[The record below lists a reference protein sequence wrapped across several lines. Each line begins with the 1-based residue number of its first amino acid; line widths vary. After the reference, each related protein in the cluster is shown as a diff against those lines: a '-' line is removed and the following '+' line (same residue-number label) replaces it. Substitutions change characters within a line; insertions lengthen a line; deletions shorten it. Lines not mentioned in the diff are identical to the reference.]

1 MKDWIQ
7 SLITI
12 AFVIVSTITS
22 VIITI
27 NVQIS
32 KLNAISEAAAKD
44 RELIRQE
51 IKDSAE
57 AAAKDRELIRQEIK
71 DSAEAAAKD
80 RELIR
85 QEIKDSA
92 EAAAK
97 DRELIRKEMSR
108 LADQVDR
115 LNQNYINHLSF
126 HQGLAPK
133 TPQQ

>member
-12 AFVIVSTITS
+12 AFVIVSTIIS

-32 KLNAISEAAAKD
+32 KLNATSEAAAKD
-44 RELIRQE
+44 RELIRKEIGLIRDDLKDE
-51 IKDSAE
+51 IKKESE
-57 AAAKDRELIRQEIK
+57 RAAH
-71 DSAEAAAKD
+71 
-80 RELIR
+80 
-85 QEIKDSA
+85 
-92 EAAAK
+92 

>member
-12 AFVIVSTITS
+12 AFVIVSTIIS

-44 RELIRQE
+44 RELIRKEIESIRDDLKDE
-51 IKDSAE
+51 IKKESE
-57 AAAKDRELIRQEIK
+57 RAAHDR
-71 DSAEAAAKD
+71 A
-80 RELIR
+80 
-85 QEIKDSA
+85 
-92 EAAAK
+92 
-97 DRELIRKEMSR
+97 LIRKEMSR

-133 TPQQ
+133 TPPQ

>member
-12 AFVIVSTITS
+12 AFVIVSTIIS

-51 IKDSAE
+51 IKNTSE
-57 AAAKDRELIRQEIK
+57 AAAKDRELIRKEIK
-71 DSAEAAAKD
+71 DIAEAAAHD
-80 RELIR
+80 R
-85 QEIKDSA
+85 A
-92 EAAAK
+92 
-97 DRELIRKEMSR
+97 LIRKEMSR

-133 TPQQ
+133 TPPR